1 MNYKIEITM
10 SSFGIYVA
18 EVILEGDGGILFTD
32 SNINKQLL
40 IEEVC
45 DEYPDYTEVIDLT

>member
-18 EVILEGDGGILFTD
+18 EVILEDDGGVLLIGTNL
-32 SNINKQLL
+32 NKQFL
-40 IEEVC
+40 IEQVC
-45 DEYPDYTEVIDLT
+45 DEYPDYTEVKDLT